1 MEGEGG
7 AARSW
12 LSHWHFTSQL
22 IYLYAPGFMVF
33 LGPVGCWGNREMRIV
48 LDWRVIPIPVNIHQG
63 LQFSDYFNCKSSRIR
78 A

>member
-1 MEGEGG
+1 
-7 AARSW
+7 
-12 LSHWHFTSQL
+12 
-22 IYLYAPGFMVF
+22 